1 MLHVAINVYDQGET
15 INVKDIS
22 TIKDRVIQHYTETKG
37 KLHSEQNSSQLNIQI
52 LKGKGLSGFL
62 DLERN

>member
-22 TIKDRVIQHYTETKG
+22 TIKDGVALY
-37 KLHSEQNSSQLNIQI
+37 
-52 LKGKGLSGFL
+52 
-62 DLERN
+62 